1 MELKIDRQEIDYSS
15 NGTDCPFASNS
26 PLSQIMDID
35 LSPLLSE
42 EKIELALN
50 LLNKIRNSDTLA
62 DNEKL
67 EAYIYIHQKMDLNE
81 WLLPVVKEFI
91 HFSIVKIKLY
101 LYQHNQLPKRKLVDI
116 QSYVVLTNPFQSRAS
131 EIAFHG
137 WSGLKHEQASFHKWL
152 ARARAKRASLEP
164 RDYEIEDS
172 ISTD

>member
-1 MELKIDRQEIDYSS
+1 MELEMDRPEIDYTS

-26 PLSQIMDID
+26 PLSQIMAID
-35 LSPLLSE
+35 QNPLLTE

-50 LLNKIRNSDTLA
+50 LLNRIRNSDTLS

-91 HFSIVKIKLY
+91 HFSIVKMKLY

-116 QSYVVLTNPFQSRAS
+116 QSYVVLTNPFNSRAN
-131 EIAFHG
+131 EIDFQG
-137 WSGLKHEQASFHKWL
+137 WSGLKNEQASFHKWL
-152 ARARAKRASLEP
+152 VRARAKRASLEP
-164 RDYEIEDS
+164 RDYEFDDS